1 MRYLKFNEA
10 KYMAEFKQWMWHT
23 WKIYHIRLRFDFWG
37 TFVHFG
43 VGMVFEIIT
52 GKALGFWVM
61 SRK

>member
-1 MRYLKFNEA
+1 MQYLKFNEA

-52 GKALGFWVM
+52 G
-61 SRK
+61 